1 MSEPWLALSLL
12 ERIVD
17 WVRPLYLHAGYA
29 VIAGAVV
36 LERSIFIGIVVPGDI
51 ILALGGVYAAQHRLS
66 IVAVIVIGAAAA
78 IIGESCGFW
87 LGRRYGPS
95 IIRRVPFVGNWLS
108 GQLEEAQDYFRKRGG
123 LTVALGRYA
132 TAAGAFVP
140 FTAGAGKMPYRRFL
154 AFDVPAVV
162 VWATGIS
169 LAGYLAGANLQ
180 TLDTWLSRFGWIM
193 LGILVGYFAGRF
205 AWKRWKGRRERQ
217 SAGSAKD
224 KG

>member
-1 MSEPWLALSLL
+1 MSEPPPVLLALSLL

-17 WVRPLYLHAGYA
+17 WLRPLYLHAGYA
-29 VIAGAVV
+29 VIAVAV
-36 LERSIFIGIVVPGDI
+36 LMERSVFIGLVMPGDV
-51 ILALGGVYAAQHRLS
+51 ILALGGVYASQQRMS
-66 IVAVIVIGAAAA
+66 IVWVIVIGTLAA
-78 IIGESCGFW
+78 IIGESAGFW

-95 IIRRVPFVGNWLS
+95 IIRGVPFVGHWLG
-108 GQLEEAQDYFRKRGG
+108 GQLEEAQEYFEKRGG

-169 LAGYLAGANLQ
+169 LAGYLAGENLK

-205 AWKRWKGRRERQ
+205 AWKRWKRRRER
-217 SAGSAKD
+217 GR
-224 KG
+224 G